1 MRGPNAILHAAGTA
15 TPCMRPLV
23 TPCNPM
29 QPHAAGSC
37 AASKVS
43 VNGKGERVVTV
54 PRALKQKQLLKV
66 LAAHRRVREG
76 GRTLSAQASE
86 GRGGRTPSAQASKGR
101 EECVQLPSH
110 SMKVLVAHR
119 RVKGREM
126 HIPTSAQHEGPFT
139 QAHVH
144 VTYLLPQSALLP
156 PSAPLPLLPAPL

>member
-66 LAAHRRVREG
+66 LAAHRRVKG
-76 GRTLSAQASE
+76 GGDAPGAGPAGHTNCCQARQAIYL
-86 GRGGRTPSAQASKGR
+86 GR
-101 EECVQLPSH
+101 
-110 SMKVLVAHR
+110 M
-119 RVKGREM
+119 
-126 HIPTSAQHEGPFT
+126 
-139 QAHVH
+139 
-144 VTYLLPQSALLP
+144 
-156 PSAPLPLLPAPL
+156 APLPVPGPRGGC